1 MFRYAK
7 GALKALTI
15 TALLTLTAVLTCAQ
29 QTTGSVTMSASV
41 SNFVELNSGG
51 AVTLTGNLGGSI
63 ITDGTANNPLA
74 VVVDLGELGPANT
87 NSFVKLSVPLRLRS
101 NVAYQLNMVSSV
113 AGAGATA
120 SSLKDTDIG
129 FGLTPAARPANL
141 AAGVDTN
148 ATPGDPTIGGST
160 DVDGRWVFAGANST
174 LGAYASSAGVLSG
187 PRINKAVAA
196 QSNTSLTLPAIF
208 AVKPQFFDPAPAI
221 TISAQFTVVAI
232 LFR

>member
-1 MFRYAK
+1 MFKPTK
-7 GALKALTI
+7 GILKALAISALI
-15 TALLTLTAVLTCAQ
+15 TMTAVMTCA
-29 QTTGSVTMSASV
+29 QTTGSVTMSATV

-51 AVTLTGNLGGSI
+51 AVTLTGNMGGSV
-63 ITDGTANNPLA
+63 ITDGTANSPLA
-74 VVVDLGELGPANT
+74 VVVNLGELGPANT

-120 SSLKDTDIG
+120 FSLKDTDVG

-174 LGAYASSAGVLSG
+174 LGAYAVSGEVLTG
-187 PRINKAVAA
+187 PRINKAVSAA
-196 QSNTSLTLPAIF
+196 SATSLTLPAIF
-208 AVKPQFFDPAPAI
+208 AVKPQFYDPAPAI
-221 TISAQFTVVAI
+221 TITAQFTVVA
-232 LFR
+232 L

>member
-1 MFRYAK
+1 MFTFTK
-7 GALKALTI
+7 GVLKALAI
-15 TALLTLTAVLTCAQ
+15 TALLTMTAVVTSA

-74 VVVDLGELGPANT
+74 VVVDLGELGPANS

-120 SSLKDTDIG
+120 FSLKDTDVG

-141 AAGVDTN
+141 AAGADTN
-148 ATPGDPTIGGST
+148 ATPGDPTVGGST

-174 LGAYASSAGVLSG
+174 LGAYSVSGAVLSG
-187 PRINKAVAA
+187 PRINKAVSPN
-196 QSNTSLTLPAIF
+196 SNTNLSLPAIF

-221 TISAQFTVVAI
+221 TITAQFTVVA
-232 LFR
+232 L